1 MSNEDIKDLLQ
12 MIMTCSKNLDAKLT
26 LDSGCCKCLL
36 EYIDGLKE
44 RIEYLERSN
53 NRREET
59 ILDLRSD
66 NVDLATK
73 IDKAIRMLEINIEI
87 TKQQPSNNKL
97 EDKFFINR
105 CNNLIKILKGDVDE

>member
-26 LDSGCCKCLL
+26 FDSGCCKCLL

-59 ILDLRSD
+59 IELERKD
-66 NVDLATK
+66 NLELHNK
-73 IDKAIRMLEINIEI
+73 IDK
-87 TKQQPSNNKL
+87 L
-97 EDKFFINR
+97 EDELNWYKQE
-105 CNNLIKILKGDVDE
+105 CDDLEMSGGVGE